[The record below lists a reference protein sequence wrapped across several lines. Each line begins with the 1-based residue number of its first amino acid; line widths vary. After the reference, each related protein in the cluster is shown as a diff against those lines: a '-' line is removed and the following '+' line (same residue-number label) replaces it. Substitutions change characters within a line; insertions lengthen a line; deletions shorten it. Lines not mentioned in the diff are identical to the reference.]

1 MWGVWGEENVLLR
14 YFPIL
19 PPLPFIFMPTQRIAF
34 FLPTL
39 AGGGAER
46 VALNLLKGMLER
58 DLLLDL
64 VVADTEGPY
73 LEQIPAGVQLVNLGT
88 GRVMKAIPAL
98 AKYLNQT
105 KPVALLSHMNHA
117 NIAAILARD
126 LARSKTKLVVVE
138 HNTLSTSKSN
148 LQRSKF
154 LPTMMRWLYPR
165 ADAIVG
171 VSQGVAT
178 DLDTQMGFQPG
189 TVRVVYNPVVD
200 AELLAKAATPVVHPW
215 FQAGSPPVFLAV
227 GRLSQQKDFA
237 NLIRA
242 FALVRQQQ
250 SARLIILGE
259 GETRSELE
267 AEIAALGM
275 AADVSL
281 PGFVQNPYAYMAAAT
296 TFVLSSRWEGLP
308 TVLIEAMA
316 CGCAVVSTDCP
327 SGPAEILAS
336 GRYGRL
342 VPIEDSQAL
351 ADAMLQTL
359 ATSADRADSIERGRY
374 FSAERA
380 VDAYLQLFG
389 C

>member
-1 MWGVWGEENVLLR
+1 
-14 YFPIL
+14 
-19 PPLPFIFMPTQRIAF
+19 MPTQRIAF

-46 VALNLLKGMLER
+46 VALNLLEGMLER
-58 DLLLDL
+58 DVLLDL

-73 LEQIPAGVQLVNLGT
+73 LEQVSAGVKLVNLGT

-98 AKYLNQT
+98 ARYLNEA

-126 LARSKTKLVVVE
+126 LARSKTKLAIVE
-138 HNTLSTSKSN
+138 HNTLSSSKSN
-148 LQRSKF
+148 LRRSKF
-154 LPTMMRWLYPR
+154 LPPIMRFLYPR

-178 DLDTQMGFQPG
+178 DLESQLGFQPG
-189 TVRVVYNPVVD
+189 TVRVIYNPVVD
-200 AELLAKAATPVVHPW
+200 RELLAKAAMPVAHPW
-215 FQAGSPPVFLAV
+215 FQAGNPPVFLAV
-227 GRLSQQKDFA
+227 GRLSQQKDFS

-242 FALVRQQQ
+242 FAIVRQQQ
-250 SARLIILGE
+250 PARLIILGE

-267 AEIAALGM
+267 AEIAALGIGE
-275 AADVSL
+275 DVSL
-281 PGFVQNPYAYMAAAT
+281 PGFVQNPYAYMSAAT

-316 CGCAVVSTDCP
+316 CGCAIVSTDCP
-327 SGPAEILAS
+327 SGPDEILAS
-336 GRYGRL
+336 GKYGLL

-351 ADAMLQTL
+351 AAAMLQTL
-359 ATSADRADSIERGRY
+359 DMSTDRSDSIDRGRY
-374 FSAERA
+374 FSADRA

>member
-1 MWGVWGEENVLLR
+1 
-14 YFPIL
+14 
-19 PPLPFIFMPTQRIAF
+19 MPTQRIAF

-46 VALNLLKGMLER
+46 VALNLLAGMRER

-73 LEQIPAGVQLVNLGT
+73 LEQIPTGVRLVNLGT

-98 AKYLNQT
+98 ARYLTET

-117 NIAAILARD
+117 NVAAILARD
-126 LARSKTKLVVVE
+126 LARSKTKLTIVE

-165 ADAIVG
+165 ADEIVG

-178 DLDTQMGFQPG
+178 DLELQLGFDPG
-189 TVRVVYNPVVD
+189 TVRVIYNPVVD
-200 AELLAKAATPVVHPW
+200 RELLAKATMPVVHPW
-215 FQAGSPPVFLAV
+215 FEAGNPPVFLAV
-227 GRLSQQKDFA
+227 GRLSEQKDFS

-259 GETRSELE
+259 GETRSTLE
-267 AEIAALGM
+267 AEIATLGIG
-275 AADVSL
+275 ADVSL
-281 PGFVQNPYAYMAAAT
+281 PGFVQNPYAYMSNAT

-327 SGPAEILAS
+327 SGPEEILAA
-336 GRYGRL
+336 GEYGLL
-342 VPIEDSQAL
+342 VPIEDSPAL

-359 ATSADRADSIERGRY
+359 TTDTDRLKSIERGRY
-374 FSAERA
+374 FSADLA
-380 VDAYLQLFG
+380 VDAYLKLFDYRL
-389 C
+389 

>member
-1 MWGVWGEENVLLR
+1 
-14 YFPIL
+14 
-19 PPLPFIFMPTQRIAF
+19 MPTQRIAF

-46 VALNLLKGMLER
+46 VALNLLAGMLER

-73 LEQIPAGVQLVNLGT
+73 LEQIPAGVRLVNLGT

-98 AKYLNQT
+98 ARYLTET

-117 NIAAILARD
+117 NVAAILAKE
-126 LARSKTKLVVVE
+126 LARSKTKLTIVE

-165 ADAIVG
+165 ADEIVG

-178 DLDTQMGFQPG
+178 DLESQLGFQPG
-189 TVRVVYNPVVD
+189 KVRVIYNPVVD
-200 AELLAKAATPVVHPW
+200 RELLAKAATPVVHPW
-215 FQAGSPPVFLAV
+215 FEAGNPPVFLAV
-227 GRLSQQKDFA
+227 GRLSEQKDFS

-250 SARLIILGE
+250 PARLIVLGE
-259 GETRSELE
+259 GETRSALE
-267 AEIAALGM
+267 AEIAALGIGE
-275 AADVSL
+275 DVSL
-281 PGFVQNPYAYMAAAT
+281 PGFVQNPYAYMSNAT

-327 SGPAEILAS
+327 SGPEEILAS
-336 GRYGRL
+336 GEYGRL
-342 VPIEDSQAL
+342 VPIEDSPAL

-359 ATSADRADSIERGRY
+359 TTESDRLKSIERGRY
-374 FSAERA
+374 FSADLA
-380 VDAYLQLFG
+380 VDAYLKLFG
-389 C
+389 CELPPINSNNV

>member
-1 MWGVWGEENVLLR
+1 
-14 YFPIL
+14 
-19 PPLPFIFMPTQRIAF
+19 MPTQRIAF

-58 DLLLDL
+58 DVLLDL
-64 VVADTEGPY
+64 VVADTDGPY
-73 LEQIPAGVQLVNLGT
+73 LEQVPAGVQLVNLGT

-98 AKYLNQT
+98 ARYLNEA

-117 NIAAILARD
+117 NIAAILAKD
-126 LARSKTKLVVVE
+126 LARSKTKLTIVE
-138 HNTLSTSKSN
+138 HNTLSSSKSN
-148 LQRSKF
+148 LWRSKC

-165 ADAIVG
+165 ADEIVG

-178 DLDTQMGFQPG
+178 DLESQLGFQPG

-200 AELLAKAATPVVHPW
+200 RDLLSKAATPVAHPW
-215 FQAGSPPVFLAV
+215 FEASNPPVFLAV
-227 GRLSQQKDFA
+227 GRLSQQKDFS

-242 FALVRQQQ
+242 FAIVRQQT
-250 SARLIILGE
+250 SARLLILGD

-267 AEIAALGM
+267 AEIANLGIE
-275 AADVSL
+275 ADVSL
-281 PGFVQNPYAYMAAAT
+281 PGFVQNPYAYMSGAT

-327 SGPAEILAS
+327 SGPDEILAS
-336 GRYGRL
+336 GKYGRL

-359 ATSADRADSIERGRY
+359 ATSTDRADSIDRGRY
-374 FSAERA
+374 FSADRA